1 MATPSPQLPR
11 GDPVKENALRE
22 LYVNELKD
30 LYSAEN
36 QLIKALPKMAQAAT
50 APKLKAGFK
59 KHLGQTKEH
68 VRRLE
73 RIFKSMEE
81 GPHGK
86 HCNGMEGLIKEGS
99 EAISE
104 DPGDEELDAAL
115 IAAAQHVEHYEM
127 AGYGCVRTW
136 ARLLG
141 ERDAAKLLEK
151 TFKEEK
157 QIDLDLTVLSKKINV
172 VAEKTEV
179 E

>member
-1 MATPSPQLPR
+1 
-11 GDPVKENALRE
+11 VKETALRE

-30 LYSAEN
+30 LFSAEN
-36 QLIKALPKMAQAAT
+36 QLVKALPKMAGAAT

-59 KHLGQTKEH
+59 KHLNQTKEH

-73 RIFKSMEE
+73 QILKGMKE

-86 HCNGMEGLIKEGS
+86 HCNGMEGLIKEGQ

-127 AGYGCVRTW
+127 AGYGCVKTW

-141 ERDAAKLLEK
+141 ESAAAKILDK
-151 TFKEEK
+151 TLKEEK
-157 QIDLDLTVLSKKINV
+157 QTDADLTTLSKKVNV
-172 VAEKTEV
+172 VAGETEAQ
-179 E
+179 

>member
-1 MATPSPQLPR
+1 M
-11 GDPVKENALRE
+11 KESALRE

-36 QLIKALPKMAQAAT
+36 QLLKALPKMASAAT

-59 KHLGQTKEH
+59 KHLNQTKEH

-73 RIFKSMEE
+73 QIFKGMEE
-81 GPHGK
+81 GPNGK
-86 HCNGMEGLIKEGS
+86 HCNGMEGLIKEGQ

-127 AGYGCVRTW
+127 AGYGCVKTW

-141 ERDAAKLLEK
+141 ESAAAKLLK
-151 TFKEEK
+151 RTLKEEK
-157 QIDLDLTVLSKKINV
+157 DTDWNLTVLSKKINV
-172 VAEKTEV
+172 VAEDTEAD
-179 E
+179 

>member
-1 MATPSPQLPR
+1 MNES
-11 GDPVKENALRE
+11 ALRE

-36 QLIKALPKMAQAAT
+36 QLVKALPKMVGAAT
-50 APKLKAGFK
+50 SPKLKVGFK
-59 KHLGQTKEH
+59 KHLKQTKEH

-73 RIFKSMEE
+73 LIFKGMKE

-86 HCNGMEGLIKEGS
+86 HCNGMEGLIKEAA

-127 AGYGCVRTW
+127 AGYGCVKTW
-136 ARLLG
+136 ARLLDEG
-141 ERDAAKLLEK
+141 GAVKILGK
-151 TFKEEK
+151 TLKEEK
-157 QIDLDLTVLSKKINV
+157 QTDADLTVLAKKINV
-172 VAEKTEV
+172 VAEETGAE
-179 E
+179 

>member
-1 MATPSPQLPR
+1 M
-11 GDPVKENALRE
+11 KETALRE

-36 QLIKALPKMAQAAT
+36 QLVKALPKMAQAASS
-50 APKLKAGFK
+50 PKLKAGFK
-59 KHLGQTKEH
+59 KHLNQTKEH

-73 RIFKSMEE
+73 RIFKGMEE

-99 EAISE
+99 EAVSE

-141 ERDAAKLLEK
+141 ERDAARLLEK

-157 QIDLDLTVLSKKINV
+157 QTDLDLTVLAKKINV
-172 VAEKTEV
+172 VAEETEA

>member
-1 MATPSPQLPR
+1 MN
-11 GDPVKENALRE
+11 ENALRD

-30 LYSAEN
+30 LYSAES
-36 QLIKALPKMAQAAT
+36 QLVKALPKMVSAAT
-50 APKLKAGFK
+50 SPKLKAGFK
-59 KHLGQTKEH
+59 KHLNQTRGH

-73 RIFKSMEE
+73 QIFKGMKE

-86 HCNGMEGLIKEGS
+86 HCNGMEGLIKEGA

-127 AGYGCVRTW
+127 AGYGCVKTW

-141 ERDAAKLLEK
+141 ERSAAKILEK
-151 TFKEEK
+151 TLKEEK
-157 QIDLDLTVLSKKINV
+157 QTDADLTTLSKKINL
-172 VAEKTEV
+172 VAEETEAD
-179 E
+179 

>member
-1 MATPSPQLPR
+1 MESLS
-11 GDPVKENALRE
+11 E
-22 LYVNELKD
+22 LMVDELKD

-36 QLIKALPKMAQAAT
+36 QLVKALPKMAQAAT

-59 KHLGQTKEH
+59 KHLNQTKEH

-73 RIFKSMEE
+73 RIFKDMEE

-141 ERDAAKLLEK
+141 ERDAARLLEK

-157 QIDLDLTVLSKKINV
+157 QTDLDLTVLSKKINV
-172 VAEKTEV
+172 VAEETKAE
-179 E
+179 

>member
-1 MATPSPQLPR
+1 
-11 GDPVKENALRE
+11 VKENALRE

-59 KHLGQTKEH
+59 KHLNQTKEH

-73 RIFKSMEE
+73 RIFKGMEE

-86 HCNGMEGLIKEGS
+86 HCNGMEGLIKEGA
-99 EAISE
+99 EAIAE

-157 QIDLDLTVLSKKINV
+157 QTDLDLTVLAKKINV

>member
-1 MATPSPQLPR
+1 MKQ
-11 GDPVKENALRE
+11 NALRE

-30 LYSAEN
+30 LYSAEI
-36 QLIKALPKMAQAAT
+36 QLVKALPKMAQAAS

-59 KHLGQTKEH
+59 KHLNQTKEH

-73 RIFKSMEE
+73 RIFKGMDE

-141 ERDAAKLLEK
+141 ERDAAKLLRK

-157 QIDLDLTVLSKKINV
+157 QTDLDLTVLAKKINV
-172 VAEKTEV
+172 VAEETEA

>member
-1 MATPSPQLPR
+1 MNES
-11 GDPVKENALRE
+11 ALRE

-36 QLIKALPKMAQAAT
+36 QLVEALPKMAQAAT

-59 KHLGQTKEH
+59 KHLNQTKEH

-73 RIFKSMEE
+73 RIFKGMEQ

-86 HCNGMEGLIKEGS
+86 HCNGMEGLIKEGA

-141 ERDAAKLLEK
+141 ERDAVRLLEK

-157 QIDLDLTVLSKKINV
+157 QTDLDLTVLAKKINV
-172 VAEKTEV
+172 VAEETEA